1 MPLIIPAFII
11 MMGYF
16 YDSIESTS
24 GNVIGVN
31 YELSEVESEIMKSVD
46 KNLDIKV
53 KTEEELTQAFNNGE
67 IDGYVI
73 KNNEFYYIYLD
84 TSSTKGMTISSLLN
98 VYFEQYN
105 NYLARNYLLE
115 NNINPDEVFN
125 QAKVEL
131 KEQAKEG
138 TNFFTNFLVSFALI
152 YLVMII
158 TITSMNI
165 TTDVIAGEK
174 ERGTFET
181 LLTFPLTSNEI
192 IGGKLLSIVIS
203 CIISSLIG
211 ISTAIPA
218 FMLIKEKTE
227 TFKDF
232 NFNITS
238 NSIVLAIITLI
249 ILSALIGVIS
259 IFLCGRAKTFK
270 EAQSKV
276 SFLSFVSI
284 VPMFTSMMNI
294 SNDTLYMIPIANGGT
309 ILNDIFIDGINM
321 NNFMMFVASSLIVT
335 VLVLIIVSKQYKD
348 EKALF

>member
-1 MPLIIPAFII
+1 
-11 MMGYF
+11 
-16 YDSIESTS
+16 
-24 GNVIGVN
+24 
-31 YELSEVESEIMKSVD
+31 
-46 KNLDIKV
+46 
-53 KTEEELTQAFNNGE
+53 
-67 IDGYVI
+67 
-73 KNNEFYYIYLD
+73 
-84 TSSTKGMTISSLLN
+84 MTISSLLN

-105 NYLARNYLLE
+105 NYLARNYLVE

-218 FMLIKEKTE
+218 FMLIKEKTD

-232 NFNITS
+232 NFNITV
-238 NSIVLAIITLI
+238 NSMVLAVVTLI

-276 SFLSFVSI
+276 SFLSFISI

-294 SNDTLYMIPIANGGT
+294 SSDTLYMIPIANGGT
-309 ILNDIFIDGINM
+309 VLNDIFIDGINM
-321 NNFMMFVASSLIVT
+321 NNFMMFVVSSLVVT
-335 VLVLIIVSKQYKD
+335 VLVLIVVSKQYKD

>member
-1 MPLIIPAFII
+1 MK
-11 MMGYF
+11 
-16 YDSIESTS
+16 
-24 GNVIGVN
+24 GVN
-31 YELSEVESEIMKSVD
+31 KDLEVQS
-46 KNLDIKV
+46 
-53 KTEEELTQAFNNGE
+53 KTEEELVESFKNGD
-67 IDGYVI
+67 IDGYIV
-73 KNNEFYYIYLD
+73 KNNDYYYIYMD
-84 TSSTKGMTISSLLN
+84 TSTTKGMSLSSLLN

-105 NYLARNYLLE
+105 NYLATNTIIE
-115 NNINPDEVFN
+115 KGINPDEVFN
-125 QAKVEL
+125 QAKVEI

-158 TITSMNI
+158 TITAMNI

-192 IGGKLLSIVIS
+192 ISGKLLSIVIS

-218 FMLIKEKTE
+218 FMFIKNNTD
-227 TFKDF
+227 TFADF
-232 NFNITS
+232 NFTINVKTML
-238 NSIVLAIITLI
+238 LAVGTLV

-259 IFLCGRAKTFK
+259 IFLCGRAKSFK

-284 VPMFTSMMNI
+284 IPMFTSMMNV
-294 SNDTLYMIPIANGGT
+294 SSEYLYMIPIANGGT
-309 ILNDIFIDGINM
+309 ILNDIFINGIEM
-321 NNFMMFVASSLIVT
+321 NNFLTFAISSIVVTVAVLIV
-335 VLVLIIVSKQYKD
+335 VSKQYKD